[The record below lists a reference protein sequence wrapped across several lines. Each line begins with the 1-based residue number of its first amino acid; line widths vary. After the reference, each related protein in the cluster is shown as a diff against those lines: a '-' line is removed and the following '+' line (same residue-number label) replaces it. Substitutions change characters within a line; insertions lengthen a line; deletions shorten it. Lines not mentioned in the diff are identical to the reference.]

1 MMDIWEKTLDWK
13 PSPQQQEL
21 FQSLYELII
30 QGNRQ
35 LNLTRITNPEDFWE
49 KHLWDSLRG
58 IKFLISQKNDQKIQV
73 ESELQQT
80 KQRLTTANNRA
91 YLMEARGDLYDTT
104 VNLDSR
110 NFGVANTRLEE
121 AAAALSKVSDVNG
134 SLNIT
139 KIKELQQAI
148 SKKDINVAVNLEQ
161 QRNTVLS
168 YINVLN
174 QLIAAEKNL
183 IIPAPSESP

>member
-1 MMDIWEKTLDWK
+1 MSETNEVKISDKTTKNSAFSKIKKILIGVVVATIAGAGLYGAGW
-13 PSPQQQEL
+13 
-21 FQSLYELII
+21 FQA
-30 QGNRQ
+30 R
-35 LNLTRITNPEDFWE
+35 
-49 KHLWDSLRG
+49 
-58 IKFLISQKNDQKIQV
+58 SQFSANDEKIQL

-80 KQRLTTANNRA
+80 KEQLTTARNRA

-121 AAAALSKVSDVNG
+121 AAAALNKVSDVNG

-148 SKKDINVAVNLEQ
+148 SKKNINVAVNLEQ

-174 QLIAAEKNL
+174 QLIPAEENL
-183 IIPAPSESP
+183 TIPASSESPN